1 MQRSDLRRDNGMPF
15 TLDCVDEL
23 DLSVMIEVVETAL
36 ALIICRRGPAGYPIA
51 RGLVDRLYDLCCRAT
66 DQRPRRSFGHPRG
79 VKLCAAGGVETGW
92 FLTFCRAVL
101 AAIEQGQPY
110 AGVGHRNL
118 AKIVRT
124 VIDERKA
131 TQAQAT
137 DQTGRDQIF

>member
-1 MQRSDLRRDNGMPF
+1 MQRSDLRRVNGMPY
-15 TLDCVDEL
+15 TLDCVDDL

-36 ALIICRRGPAGYPIA
+36 AVIICRRGPAGYLIA
-51 RGLVDRLYDLCCRAT
+51 HGLVDRLYDLCCRAT
-66 DQRPRRSFGHPRG
+66 NQRPRRSFGHPRG

-101 AAIEQGQPY
+101 AAIEQGQPF

-124 VIDERKA
+124 VIDEETARIA
-131 TQAQAT
+131 AASTVQGAA
-137 DQTGRDQIF
+137 